1 VQFLLFETAD
11 KYYKT
16 CNSTFS
22 SLDNRVIAF
31 KGNIASMDAL
41 NKGTYFKIVLN

>member
-1 VQFLLFETAD
+1 LFGTAD
-11 KYYKT
+11 NYCKT

-31 KGNIASMDAL
+31 IGNIASMESL
-41 NKGTYFKIVLN
+41 NKGTYFKIF

>member
-1 VQFLLFETAD
+1 LFETVV
-11 KYYKT
+11 KYCKT

-31 KGNIASMDAL
+31 IGNIASMEAL
-41 NKGTYFKIVLN
+41 NKETYFKIF

>member
-1 VQFLLFETAD
+1 LFGTAD
-11 KYYKT
+11 KYCKT

-31 KGNIASMDAL
+31 IVNIASMDAL
-41 NKGTYFKIVLN
+41 NKETYFKIF